1 MNTIFEVLTVKL
13 EIFKAEYSLKITEL
27 NSKIKQ
33 IAEDESCP
41 SNKKSIGFTTESIS
55 TNIDTFEEDD
65 EYEDD

>member
-1 MNTIFEVLTVKL
+1 MTVKL
-13 EIFKAEYSLKITEL
+13 EVFKAEYSLKITEL

-33 IAEDESCP
+33 IAENESY
-41 SNKKSIGFTTESIS
+41 SNNKKSIGFVTEPAS

>member
-1 MNTIFEVLTVKL
+1 MFKLLILTIKL
-13 EIFKAEYSLKITEL
+13 ETFKAKYSLKITEL

-33 IAEDESCP
+33 IAEDESYP
-41 SNKKSIGFTTESIS
+41 SNKRSIGFTTEAIS